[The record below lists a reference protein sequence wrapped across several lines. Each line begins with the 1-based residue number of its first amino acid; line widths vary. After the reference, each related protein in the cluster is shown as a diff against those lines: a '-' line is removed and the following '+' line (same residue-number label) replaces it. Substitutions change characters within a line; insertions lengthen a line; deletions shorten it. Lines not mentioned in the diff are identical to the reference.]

1 MTKLATYLE
10 NKIWY
15 LLLFT
20 VAVIPLEQEFTS
32 LCVAVTFICAAIVAQ
47 VKGRVRHSC
56 VLRSWQQGALYALL
70 AIAFVS
76 IYFSLD
82 RFLSFWNF
90 VYVVGQY
97 AALVF
102 VLLRYGIGENEKL
115 SLNDVKCQTE
125 NVAFEAKNVKCR
137 ADAVEVET
145 KNVTSLCDNVNCTEE
160 NVSKL
165 VHSNAGWKQKLCAL
179 WQRFEALPRP
189 LQLIG
194 AFLGVSLIVST
205 IGIAQKVFGVTAEG
219 IWVDPAQF
227 PDIKVRVFSTL
238 VNPNILAG
246 YLVLVIAYSTAFFNQ
261 TKAYKKWRLA
271 FLGTGLLAALCL
283 LYTYSRGNWVACAV
297 MLLAFCVL
305 FCRKAFIPILG
316 GGAAA
321 LAVGGQAVLHRLEL
335 IQGGYGG
342 DTSIALR
349 MAYLKSTKWIIEEF
363 PWGVGWYGY
372 RFVYPTYNFYLADKS
387 VIMYHCH
394 NIFLNV
400 LAELGWHGLAVFLVI
415 WFGIFLPAG
424 WKLAYHGRSLWLKAM
439 GRGYVLATVGI
450 IVGGLTDHVYFN
462 TQMGL
467 LFWTLGILT
476 MICAKLNEEK

>member
-1 MTKLATYLE
+1 MTKLANYLE

-15 LLLFT
+15 MLLFT

-32 LCVAVTFICAAIVAQ
+32 FCVGVTFICAAIVAH
-47 VKGRVRHSC
+47 VRGRDSQTC
-56 VLRSWQQGALYALL
+56 VLRPWQQGALYALL
-70 AIAFVS
+70 AISAVS
-76 IYFSLD
+76 IFFSMD
-82 RFLSFWNF
+82 SFLSFWNW

-102 VLLRYGIGENEKL
+102 VLLRYASVADNGQRAAADIEQNACCTKQLSMQEKL
-115 SLNDVKCQTE
+115 L
-125 NVAFEAKNVKCR
+125 
-137 ADAVEVET
+137 
-145 KNVTSLCDNVNCTEE
+145 L
-160 NVSKL
+160 
-165 VHSNAGWKQKLCAL
+165 L
-179 WQRFEALPRP
+179 WQRFGCLPRP

-194 AFLGVSLIVST
+194 AFLGVSLLVSV
-205 IGIAQKVFGVTAEG
+205 IGLAQKIFGVTAEG
-219 IWVDPAQF
+219 IWVDPKQF

-271 FLGTGLLAALCL
+271 FLVTGLLAALCL

-316 GGAAA
+316 GGAAV
-321 LAVGGQAVLHRLEL
+321 LATGGTAVLHRLAS

-363 PWGVGWYGY
+363 PLGVGWYGY

-394 NIFLNV
+394 NIFLNIW
-400 LAELGWHGLAVFLVI
+400 AELGAHGLLAFLVV
-415 WFGIFLPAG
+415 WWGIFLPAG
-424 WKLAYHGRSLWLKAM
+424 WRLAYYGRSLWLKAM

-467 LFWTLGILT
+467 CFWTLGGLT
-476 MICAKLNEEK
+476 MLCKKLNEEDD

>member
-1 MTKLATYLE
+1 MTKLANYLE

-15 LLLFT
+15 MLLFT

-32 LCVAVTFICAAIVAQ
+32 FCVGVTFICAAIVAH
-47 VKGRVRHSC
+47 VRGRGSKTC
-56 VLRSWQQGALYALL
+56 VLRPWQQGALYVLL
-70 AIAFVS
+70 AISAAS
-76 IYFSLD
+76 IYFSMD
-82 RFLSFWNF
+82 RFLSFWNW

-102 VLLRYGIGENEKL
+102 VLLRYASVVDSEKCAVADIEQNACCTKQLPMQEKL
-115 SLNDVKCQTE
+115 L
-125 NVAFEAKNVKCR
+125 
-137 ADAVEVET
+137 
-145 KNVTSLCDNVNCTEE
+145 L
-160 NVSKL
+160 
-165 VHSNAGWKQKLCAL
+165 L
-179 WQRFEALPRP
+179 WQRFGCLPRP

-194 AFLGVSLIVST
+194 AFLGVSLLVSM
-205 IGIAQKVFGVTAEG
+205 IGLAQKIFGVTAEG
-219 IWVDPAQF
+219 IWVDPKQF

-261 TKAYKKWRLA
+261 TKAHKKWRLA
-271 FLGTGLLAALCL
+271 FLVTGLLAALCL

-316 GGAAA
+316 GGAAV
-321 LAVGGQAVLHRLEL
+321 LATGGTAVLHRLAS

-363 PWGVGWYGY
+363 PLGVGWYGY

-394 NIFLNV
+394 NIFLNIW
-400 LAELGWHGLAVFLVI
+400 AELGAHGLLAFLVV
-415 WFGIFLPAG
+415 WWGIFLPAA
-424 WKLAYHGRSLWLKAM
+424 WRLAYHGRSLWLKAM

-450 IVGGLTDHVYFN
+450 IIGGLTDHVYFN

-467 LFWTLGILT
+467 CFWTLGGLT
-476 MICAKLNEEK
+476 MLCKKLNEEDD

>member
-15 LLLFT
+15 MLLFT

-32 LCVAVTFICAAIVAQ
+32 FCVGVTFICAAIVAH
-47 VKGRVRHSC
+47 VRGRGSQPC
-56 VLRSWQQGALYALL
+56 VLRPWQQGALYVLL
-70 AIAFVS
+70 AISAAS
-76 IYFSLD
+76 IYFSMD
-82 RFLSFWNF
+82 RFLSFWNW

-102 VLLRYGIGENEKL
+102 VLLRYASVVDSEKCAVADIEQNACCTKQLSMQEKL
-115 SLNDVKCQTE
+115 L
-125 NVAFEAKNVKCR
+125 
-137 ADAVEVET
+137 
-145 KNVTSLCDNVNCTEE
+145 L
-160 NVSKL
+160 
-165 VHSNAGWKQKLCAL
+165 L
-179 WQRFEALPRP
+179 WQRFGCLPRP

-194 AFLGVSLIVST
+194 AFLGVSLLVSM
-205 IGIAQKVFGVTAEG
+205 IGLAQKIFGVTAEG
-219 IWVDPAQF
+219 IWVDPKQF

-261 TKAYKKWRLA
+261 TKAYKRWRLA
-271 FLGTGLLAALCL
+271 FLVTGLLAALCL

-316 GGAAA
+316 GGAAV
-321 LAVGGQAVLHRLEL
+321 LATGGTAVLHRLAS

-363 PWGVGWYGY
+363 PLGVGWYGY

-394 NIFLNV
+394 NIFLNIW
-400 LAELGWHGLAVFLVI
+400 AELGAHGLLAFLVV
-415 WFGIFLPAG
+415 WWGIFLPAG
-424 WKLAYHGRSLWLKAM
+424 WRLAYHGRSLWLKAM

-467 LFWTLGILT
+467 CFWTLGILT
-476 MICAKLNEEK
+476 LICARMNENE

>member
-1 MTKLATYLE
+1 MKKLADYLE

-15 LLLFT
+15 MLLFT

-32 LCVAVTFICAAIVAQ
+32 FCVMVTFLSALLVAYF
-47 VKGRVRHSC
+47 KGRAEQRK
-56 VLRSWQQGALYALL
+56 VLRPWQQGAVYALL
-70 AIAFVS
+70 AIAAGSV
-76 IYFSLD
+76 YFSLD
-82 RFLSFWNF
+82 RFLSFWNL

-97 AALVF
+97 AALSF
-102 VLLRYGIGENEKL
+102 VLLRYGAAG
-115 SLNDVKCQTE
+115 SE
-125 NVAFEAKNVKCR
+125 NVVAAPFAVKHDVV
-137 ADAVEVET
+137 AEKSE
-145 KNVTSLCDNVNCTEE
+145 LG
-160 NVSKL
+160 L
-165 VHSNAGWKQKLCAL
+165 KQRLLAL
-179 WQRFEALPRP
+179 WQRFSTLPRP

-194 AFLGVSLIVST
+194 AFLGISLLVSA

-219 IWVDPAQF
+219 IWVDPKQF

-261 TKAYKKWRLA
+261 TKAYKKWRCF

-321 LAVGGQAVLHRLEL
+321 LALGGQAVMHRLES

-400 LAELGWHGLAVFLVI
+400 WAELGWHGLLVFLVV
-415 WFGIFLPAG
+415 WFGIFFPAG
-424 WKLAYHGRSLWLKAM
+424 WRLAYNGRSLWLKAM

-467 LFWTLGILT
+467 LFWLLGFLT
-476 MICAKLNEEK
+476 VIGVRMNDGK

>member
-1 MTKLATYLE
+1 MTKLANYLE

-15 LLLFT
+15 MLLFT

-32 LCVAVTFICAAIVAQ
+32 FCVGVTFICAAIVAH
-47 VKGRVRHSC
+47 VRGRGSQPC
-56 VLRSWQQGALYALL
+56 VLRPWQQGALYVLL
-70 AIAFVS
+70 AISATS
-76 IYFSLD
+76 IYFSMD
-82 RFLSFWNF
+82 RFLSFWNW

-102 VLLRYGIGENEKL
+102 VLLRYASVADSEQCAVESDEQNACCTKQLSMQEKL
-115 SLNDVKCQTE
+115 L
-125 NVAFEAKNVKCR
+125 
-137 ADAVEVET
+137 
-145 KNVTSLCDNVNCTEE
+145 L
-160 NVSKL
+160 
-165 VHSNAGWKQKLCAL
+165 L
-179 WQRFEALPRP
+179 WQRFGCLPRP

-194 AFLGVSLIVST
+194 AFLGVSLLVSV
-205 IGIAQKVFGVTAEG
+205 IGLAQKIFGVTAEG
-219 IWVDPAQF
+219 IWVDPKQF

-271 FLGTGLLAALCL
+271 FLVTGLLAALCL

-316 GGAAA
+316 GGAAV
-321 LAVGGQAVLHRLEL
+321 LATGGTAVLHRLAS

-363 PWGVGWYGY
+363 PFGVGWYGY
-372 RFVYPTYNFYLADKS
+372 RFVYPTYNFYLADKN

-394 NIFLNV
+394 NIFLNIW
-400 LAELGWHGLAVFLVI
+400 AELGAHGLLAFLVV
-415 WFGIFLPAG
+415 WWGIFLPAA
-424 WKLAYHGRSLWLKAM
+424 WRLAYHGRSLWLKAM

-450 IVGGLTDHVYFN
+450 IIGGLTDHVYFN

-467 LFWTLGILT
+467 CFWTLGGLT
-476 MICAKLNEEK
+476 MLCKKLNEEDD

>member
-1 MTKLATYLE
+1 MGVLYKPQFTKLTNMIKLAAYLE

-15 LLLFT
+15 MLLFT

-32 LCVAVTFICAAIVAQ
+32 FCVGVTFICAAIVAH
-47 VKGRVRHSC
+47 VKGRGSQPC
-56 VLRSWQQGALYALL
+56 VLRHWQQGTLYVLL
-70 AIAFVS
+70 AISAAS
-76 IYFSLD
+76 IYFSMD
-82 RFLSFWNF
+82 RFLSFWNW
-90 VYVVGQY
+90 VYVIGQY

-102 VLLRYGIGENEKL
+102 VLLRYASVVDSDRCAVADIVQNACCTKQLSMQEKL
-115 SLNDVKCQTE
+115 L
-125 NVAFEAKNVKCR
+125 
-137 ADAVEVET
+137 
-145 KNVTSLCDNVNCTEE
+145 L
-160 NVSKL
+160 
-165 VHSNAGWKQKLCAL
+165 L

-194 AFLGVSLIVST
+194 AFLGVSLLVSV
-205 IGIAQKVFGVTAEG
+205 IGLAQKFFGVTAEG
-219 IWVDPAQF
+219 IWVDPKQF

-261 TKAYKKWRLA
+261 TKAYKKWRLV

-321 LAVGGQAVLHRLEL
+321 LALGGTAVLHRLAS

-363 PWGVGWYGY
+363 PLGVGWYGY
-372 RFVYPTYNFYLADKS
+372 RFVYPTYNFYLADKN

-394 NIFLNV
+394 NIFLNIW
-400 LAELGWHGLAVFLVI
+400 AELGAHGLMVFLVV
-415 WFGIFLPAG
+415 WWGIFLPAG
-424 WKLAYHGRSLWLKAM
+424 WRLAYYGRSLWLKAM

-467 LFWTLGILT
+467 CFWTLGILT
-476 MICAKLNEEK
+476 LVCARMNENE

>member
-1 MTKLATYLE
+1 MISTNSNLVKHYMTKLANYLE

-15 LLLFT
+15 MLLFT
-20 VAVIPLEQEFTS
+20 VAVIPIKQEFTAF
-32 LCVAVTFICAAIVAQ
+32 CVSITFIAAAIVGW
-47 VKGRVRHSC
+47 VKGRPHIES
-56 VLRSWQQGALYALL
+56 VLRPWQQGALYVLGAISL
-70 AIAFVS
+70 AS

-82 RFLSFWNF
+82 RFLSFWNW

-97 AALVF
+97 AALLF
-102 VLLRYGIGENEKL
+102 VLLRYGYVADSEK
-115 SLNDVKCQTE
+115 C
-125 NVAFEAKNVKCR
+125 
-137 ADAVEVET
+137 EVESEAQDCRSQDT
-145 KNVTSLCDNVNCTEE
+145 IQT
-160 NVSKL
+160 
-165 VHSNAGWKQKLCAL
+165 L
-179 WQRFEALPRP
+179 WQRFSALPRP
-189 LQLIG
+189 LQLVG
-194 AFLGVSLIVST
+194 AFLLVSLVVSV
-205 IGIAQKVFGVTAEG
+205 IGLAQKVFGVQADV

-271 FLGTGLLAALCL
+271 FLVTGLLAALCL

-305 FCRKAFIPILG
+305 FCRKAFIPVLG

-321 LAVGGQAVLHRLEL
+321 LALGGTAVLHRLES
-335 IQGGYGG
+335 IRGGYGG

-363 PWGVGWYGY
+363 PFGVGWYGY
-372 RFVYPTYNFYLADKS
+372 RFVYPTYNFYLADKN

-400 LAELGWHGLAVFLVI
+400 WAELGLHGLLAFLVV
-415 WFGIFLPAG
+415 WFGIFVPAA
-424 WKLAYHGRSLWLKAM
+424 WRLAYHGRSLWLKAM

-450 IVGGLTDHVYFN
+450 AVGGLTDHVYFN

-467 LFWTLGILT
+467 LFWTLGALT
-476 MICAKLNEEK
+476 LICKRMNEKE

>member
-1 MTKLATYLE
+1 MLTKLATYLE

-32 LCVAVTFICAAIVAQ
+32 FCVAVTFISAAIVEHA
-47 VKGRVRHSC
+47 KPRGARAS
-56 VLRSWQQGALYALL
+56 VLRPWQQGALYALF
-70 AIAFVS
+70 AIAFAS

-102 VLLRYGIGENEKL
+102 VLLRYGITDIDKL
-115 SLNDVKCQTE
+115 AV
-125 NVAFEAKNVKCR
+125 KNVKCR
-137 ADAVEVET
+137 AEDVECRT
-145 KNVTSLCDNVNCTEE
+145 KNVSCRAEDVNMRADA
-160 NVSKL
+160 K
-165 VHSNAGWKQKLCAL
+165 AGWQQKLSAF

-194 AFLGVSLIVST
+194 AFLGVSLIVSV
-205 IGIAQKVFGVTAEG
+205 IGIAQKVFGVTVEG

-261 TKAYKKWRLA
+261 TKVYKKWRLA

-321 LAVGGQAVLHRLEL
+321 LALGGQAVLHRLES

-363 PWGVGWYGY
+363 PLGVGWYGY

-400 LAELGWHGLAVFLVI
+400 LAELGWHGLAVFLLI
-415 WFGIFLPAG
+415 WFGIFFPAG

-476 MICAKLNEEK
+476 MLCAKLNEEEK

>member
-1 MTKLATYLE
+1 MTKLANYLE

-15 LLLFT
+15 MLLFT

-32 LCVAVTFICAAIVAQ
+32 FCVGVTFICAAIVAH
-47 VKGRVRHSC
+47 VRGRGSQPC
-56 VLRSWQQGALYALL
+56 VLRPWQQGALYVLL
-70 AIAFVS
+70 AISAAS
-76 IYFSLD
+76 IYFSMD
-82 RFLSFWNF
+82 RFLSFWNW

-102 VLLRYGIGENEKL
+102 VLLRYASVVDSEQCAVADIEQNAFCTRQLSIKDKL
-115 SLNDVKCQTE
+115 M
-125 NVAFEAKNVKCR
+125 F
-137 ADAVEVET
+137 
-145 KNVTSLCDNVNCTEE
+145 
-160 NVSKL
+160 
-165 VHSNAGWKQKLCAL
+165 L
-179 WQRFEALPRP
+179 WQRFGCLPRP

-194 AFLGVSLIVST
+194 AFLGVSLLVSM
-205 IGIAQKVFGVTAEG
+205 IGLAQKIFGVTAEG
-219 IWVDPAQF
+219 IWVDPKQF

-261 TKAYKKWRLA
+261 TKAHKKWRLA
-271 FLGTGLLAALCL
+271 FLVTGLLAALCL

-316 GGAAA
+316 GGAAV
-321 LAVGGQAVLHRLEL
+321 LATGGTAVLHRLAS

-363 PWGVGWYGY
+363 PLGVGWYGY

-394 NIFLNV
+394 NIFLNIW
-400 LAELGWHGLAVFLVI
+400 AELGAHGLLAFLVV
-415 WFGIFLPAG
+415 WWGIFLPAA
-424 WKLAYHGRSLWLKAM
+424 WRLAYHGRSLWLKAM

-467 LFWTLGILT
+467 CFWTLGGLT
-476 MICAKLNEEK
+476 MLCKKLNEEDD

>member
-1 MTKLATYLE
+1 MIKLATYLE

-15 LLLFT
+15 MLLFT

-32 LCVAVTFICAAIVAQ
+32 FCVGVTFICAAIVAY
-47 VKGRVRHSC
+47 VKGRGSQPC
-56 VLRSWQQGALYALL
+56 VLRHWQQGALYVLL
-70 AIAFVS
+70 AISAAS
-76 IYFSLD
+76 IYFSMD
-82 RFLSFWNF
+82 RFLSFWNW
-90 VYVVGQY
+90 VYVIGQY
-97 AALVF
+97 AALIF
-102 VLLRYGIGENEKL
+102 VLLRYASLVDSDKCAVADIEQNACCTKQLSMQEKL
-115 SLNDVKCQTE
+115 L
-125 NVAFEAKNVKCR
+125 
-137 ADAVEVET
+137 
-145 KNVTSLCDNVNCTEE
+145 L
-160 NVSKL
+160 
-165 VHSNAGWKQKLCAL
+165 L

-194 AFLGVSLIVST
+194 AFFGVSLLVSV
-205 IGIAQKVFGVTAEG
+205 IGLAQKIFGVTAEG
-219 IWVDPAQF
+219 IWVDPKQF

-261 TKAYKKWRLA
+261 TKAYKKWRLV

-283 LYTYSRGNWVACAV
+283 LYTYSRGNWVACAL

-321 LAVGGQAVLHRLEL
+321 MALGGTAVLHRLAS

-363 PWGVGWYGY
+363 PLGVGWYGY
-372 RFVYPTYNFYLADKS
+372 RFVYPTYNFYLADKN

-394 NIFLNV
+394 NIFLNIW
-400 LAELGWHGLAVFLVI
+400 AELGAHGLMVFLVV
-415 WFGIFLPAG
+415 WWGIFLPAG
-424 WKLAYHGRSLWLKAM
+424 WRLAYYGRSLWLKAM

-467 LFWTLGILT
+467 CFWTLGILT
-476 MICAKLNEEK
+476 LVCARMNENE

>member
-15 LLLFT
+15 MLLFT

-32 LCVAVTFICAAIVAQ
+32 FCVGVTFICAAIVAH
-47 VKGRVRHSC
+47 VRGRGSQPC
-56 VLRSWQQGALYALL
+56 VLRPWQQGALYALL
-70 AIAFVS
+70 AISAAS
-76 IYFSLD
+76 IYFSMD
-82 RFLSFWNF
+82 RFLSFWNWM
-90 VYVVGQY
+90 YVVGQY

-102 VLLRYGIGENEKL
+102 VLLRYASVVDSDRCAAESDEQNACCTKQLSMQEKL
-115 SLNDVKCQTE
+115 L
-125 NVAFEAKNVKCR
+125 
-137 ADAVEVET
+137 
-145 KNVTSLCDNVNCTEE
+145 L
-160 NVSKL
+160 
-165 VHSNAGWKQKLCAL
+165 L
-179 WQRFEALPRP
+179 WQCFGCLPRP

-194 AFLGVSLIVST
+194 AFLGVSLLVSV
-205 IGIAQKVFGVTAEG
+205 IGLAQKLFGVTAEG
-219 IWVDPAQF
+219 IWVDPKQF

-271 FLGTGLLAALCL
+271 FLVTGLLAALCL

-316 GGAAA
+316 GGAAV
-321 LAVGGQAVLHRLEL
+321 LATGGTAVLHRLAS

-363 PWGVGWYGY
+363 PLGVGWYGY

-394 NIFLNV
+394 NIFLNIW
-400 LAELGWHGLAVFLVI
+400 AELGAHGLLAFLVV
-415 WFGIFLPAG
+415 WWGIFLPAA
-424 WKLAYHGRSLWLKAM
+424 WRLAYHGRSLWLKAM

-450 IVGGLTDHVYFN
+450 IIGGLTDHVYFN

-467 LFWTLGILT
+467 CFWTLGGLT
-476 MICAKLNEEK
+476 MLCKKLNEEDD

>member
-1 MTKLATYLE
+1 MTKLANYLE

-15 LLLFT
+15 MLLFT

-32 LCVAVTFICAAIVAQ
+32 FCVGVTFICAAIVAH
-47 VKGRVRHSC
+47 VKGRGSQPC
-56 VLRSWQQGALYALL
+56 VLRPWQQGALYVLL
-70 AIAFVS
+70 AISAAS
-76 IYFSLD
+76 IYFSMD
-82 RFLSFWNF
+82 RFLSFWNW

-102 VLLRYGIGENEKL
+102 VLLRYASVVDSDRCAVADIEQNACCTKQLSMQEKL
-115 SLNDVKCQTE
+115 L
-125 NVAFEAKNVKCR
+125 
-137 ADAVEVET
+137 
-145 KNVTSLCDNVNCTEE
+145 L
-160 NVSKL
+160 
-165 VHSNAGWKQKLCAL
+165 L
-179 WQRFEALPRP
+179 WQRFGCLPRP

-194 AFLGVSLIVST
+194 AFLGVSLLVSV
-205 IGIAQKVFGVTAEG
+205 IGLAQKIFGVTAEG
-219 IWVDPAQF
+219 IWVDPKQF

-271 FLGTGLLAALCL
+271 FLVTGLLAALCL

-316 GGAAA
+316 SGAAV
-321 LAVGGQAVLHRLEL
+321 LATGGTAVLHRLAS

-349 MAYLKSTKWIIEEF
+349 MAYLKSTKWIIEKF
-363 PWGVGWYGY
+363 PLGVGWYGY

-394 NIFLNV
+394 NIFLNIW
-400 LAELGWHGLAVFLVI
+400 AELGAHGLLAFLVV
-415 WFGIFLPAG
+415 WWGIFLPAA
-424 WKLAYHGRSLWLKAM
+424 WRLAYQGRSLWLKAM

-467 LFWTLGILT
+467 CFWTLGGLT
-476 MICAKLNEEK
+476 MLCKKLNEEDD

>member
-1 MTKLATYLE
+1 MHKAERVLDKPQFTKLTNMIKLATCLE

-15 LLLFT
+15 MLLFT

-32 LCVAVTFICAAIVAQ
+32 FCVGVTFICAAIVAHAR
-47 VKGRVRHSC
+47 GRGSQPC
-56 VLRSWQQGALYALL
+56 VLRPWQQGALYVLL
-70 AIAFVS
+70 AISAVS
-76 IYFSLD
+76 IYFSMD
-82 RFLSFWNF
+82 RFLSFWNW

-102 VLLRYGIGENEKL
+102 VLLRYASVVDSKKCAVADIEQNACYTKQLSMQEKL
-115 SLNDVKCQTE
+115 L
-125 NVAFEAKNVKCR
+125 
-137 ADAVEVET
+137 
-145 KNVTSLCDNVNCTEE
+145 L
-160 NVSKL
+160 
-165 VHSNAGWKQKLCAL
+165 L
-179 WQRFEALPRP
+179 WQRFGCLPRP

-194 AFLGVSLIVST
+194 AFLGVSLLVSV
-205 IGIAQKVFGVTAEG
+205 IGLAQKIFGVTAEG
-219 IWVDPAQF
+219 IWVDPKQF

-261 TKAYKKWRLA
+261 TKAHKKWRLA

-316 GGAAA
+316 GGAAV
-321 LAVGGQAVLHRLEL
+321 LATGGTAVLHRLAS

-363 PWGVGWYGY
+363 PFGVGWYGY

-394 NIFLNV
+394 NIFLNIW
-400 LAELGWHGLAVFLVI
+400 AELGAHGLLAFLVV
-415 WFGIFLPAG
+415 WWGIFLPAA
-424 WKLAYHGRSLWLKAM
+424 WRLAYHGRSLWLKAM

-467 LFWTLGILT
+467 CFWTLGILT
-476 MICAKLNEEK
+476 IICARMNEHEQ

>member
-1 MTKLATYLE
+1 MIKLANYLE

-15 LLLFT
+15 MLLFT

-32 LCVAVTFICAAIVAQ
+32 FCVGVTFICAAIVAH
-47 VKGRVRHSC
+47 VRGRGSQPC
-56 VLRSWQQGALYALL
+56 VLRPWQQGALYVLL
-70 AIAFVS
+70 AISAAS
-76 IYFSLD
+76 IYFSMD
-82 RFLSFWNF
+82 RFLSFWNW

-102 VLLRYGIGENEKL
+102 VLLRYASVADSEQCAVADIEQNAFCTRQLSIKDKL
-115 SLNDVKCQTE
+115 M
-125 NVAFEAKNVKCR
+125 F
-137 ADAVEVET
+137 
-145 KNVTSLCDNVNCTEE
+145 
-160 NVSKL
+160 
-165 VHSNAGWKQKLCAL
+165 L
-179 WQRFEALPRP
+179 WQRFVCLPRP

-194 AFLGVSLIVST
+194 AFLGVSLLVSM
-205 IGIAQKVFGVTAEG
+205 IGLAQKIFGVTAEG
-219 IWVDPAQF
+219 IWVDPKQF

-271 FLGTGLLAALCL
+271 FLVTGLLAALCL

-316 GGAAA
+316 GGAAV
-321 LAVGGQAVLHRLEL
+321 LATGGTAVLHRLAS

-363 PWGVGWYGY
+363 PLGVGWYGY

-394 NIFLNV
+394 NIFLNIW
-400 LAELGWHGLAVFLVI
+400 AELGAHGLLAFLVV
-415 WFGIFLPAG
+415 WWGIFLPAA
-424 WKLAYHGRSLWLKAM
+424 WRLAYHGRSLWLKAM

-467 LFWTLGILT
+467 CFWTLGGLT
-476 MICAKLNEEK
+476 MLCKKLNEEDD

>member
-1 MTKLATYLE
+1 MIKLATYLE

-15 LLLFT
+15 MLLFT

-32 LCVAVTFICAAIVAQ
+32 FCVGVTFICAAIVAH
-47 VKGRVRHSC
+47 VRGRGSQPC
-56 VLRSWQQGALYALL
+56 VLRPWQQGALYVLL
-70 AIAFVS
+70 AISAAS
-76 IYFSLD
+76 IYFSMD
-82 RFLSFWNF
+82 RFLSFWNW

-102 VLLRYGIGENEKL
+102 VLLRYASVVDSEQCAVADIEQNACCTKQLSMQEKL
-115 SLNDVKCQTE
+115 L
-125 NVAFEAKNVKCR
+125 
-137 ADAVEVET
+137 
-145 KNVTSLCDNVNCTEE
+145 L
-160 NVSKL
+160 
-165 VHSNAGWKQKLCAL
+165 L
-179 WQRFEALPRP
+179 WQRFGCMPRP

-194 AFLGVSLIVST
+194 AFLGVSLLVSM
-205 IGIAQKVFGVTAEG
+205 IGLAQKFFGVTAEG
-219 IWVDPAQF
+219 IWVDPKQF

-316 GGAAA
+316 GGAAV
-321 LAVGGQAVLHRLEL
+321 LATGGTAVLHRLAS

-363 PWGVGWYGY
+363 PFGVGWYGY

-394 NIFLNV
+394 NIFLNIW
-400 LAELGWHGLAVFLVI
+400 AELGAHGLLAFLVV
-415 WFGIFLPAG
+415 WWGIFLPAG
-424 WKLAYHGRSLWLKAM
+424 WTLAYHGRSLWLKAM

-450 IVGGLTDHVYFN
+450 IIGGLTDHVYFN

-467 LFWTLGILT
+467 LFWTLGGLT
-476 MICAKLNEEK
+476 MLCKKLNEEDD

>member
-1 MTKLATYLE
+1 MIKLATYLE

-15 LLLFT
+15 MLLFT

-32 LCVAVTFICAAIVAQ
+32 FCVGVTFVCAAIVAH
-47 VKGRVRHSC
+47 VRGRGSQPC
-56 VLRSWQQGALYALL
+56 VLRPWQQGALYVLL
-70 AIAFVS
+70 AISAAS
-76 IYFSLD
+76 IYFSMD
-82 RFLSFWNF
+82 RFLSFWNW

-102 VLLRYGIGENEKL
+102 VLLRYASVVNSEKCAVADIEQNACCTKQLSMQEKL
-115 SLNDVKCQTE
+115 L
-125 NVAFEAKNVKCR
+125 
-137 ADAVEVET
+137 
-145 KNVTSLCDNVNCTEE
+145 L
-160 NVSKL
+160 
-165 VHSNAGWKQKLCAL
+165 L
-179 WQRFEALPRP
+179 WQRFGCLPRP

-194 AFLGVSLIVST
+194 AFLGVSLLVSM
-205 IGIAQKVFGVTAEG
+205 IGLAQKFFGVTAEG
-219 IWVDPAQF
+219 IWVDPKQF

-316 GGAAA
+316 GGAAV
-321 LAVGGQAVLHRLEL
+321 LATGGTAVLHRLAS

-363 PWGVGWYGY
+363 PFGVGWYGY

-394 NIFLNV
+394 NIFLNIW
-400 LAELGWHGLAVFLVI
+400 AELGAHGLLAFLVV
-415 WFGIFLPAG
+415 WWGIFLPAA
-424 WKLAYHGRSLWLKAM
+424 WRLAYHGRSLWLKAM

-467 LFWTLGILT
+467 CFWTLGGLT
-476 MICAKLNEEK
+476 MLCKKLNEEDD

>member
-1 MTKLATYLE
+1 MTKLANYLE

-15 LLLFT
+15 MLLFT

-32 LCVAVTFICAAIVAQ
+32 FCVGVTFICAAIVAH
-47 VKGRVRHSC
+47 VRGRGSQPC
-56 VLRSWQQGALYALL
+56 VLRPWQQGALYVLL
-70 AIAFVS
+70 AISATS
-76 IYFSLD
+76 IYFSMD
-82 RFLSFWNF
+82 RFLSFWNW

-102 VLLRYGIGENEKL
+102 VLLRYASVADSEQCAVESDEQNACCTKQLSMQEKL
-115 SLNDVKCQTE
+115 L
-125 NVAFEAKNVKCR
+125 
-137 ADAVEVET
+137 
-145 KNVTSLCDNVNCTEE
+145 L
-160 NVSKL
+160 
-165 VHSNAGWKQKLCAL
+165 L
-179 WQRFEALPRP
+179 WQRFGCLPRP

-194 AFLGVSLIVST
+194 AFLGVSLLVSV
-205 IGIAQKVFGVTAEG
+205 IGLAQKIFGVTAEG
-219 IWVDPAQF
+219 IWVDPKQF

-271 FLGTGLLAALCL
+271 FLVTGLLAALCL

-316 GGAAA
+316 GGAAV
-321 LAVGGQAVLHRLEL
+321 LATGGTAVLHRLAS

-363 PWGVGWYGY
+363 PLGVGWYGY

-394 NIFLNV
+394 NIFLNIW
-400 LAELGWHGLAVFLVI
+400 AELGAHGLLAFLVV
-415 WFGIFLPAG
+415 WWGIFLPAA
-424 WKLAYHGRSLWLKAM
+424 WRLAYYGRSLWLKAM

-467 LFWTLGILT
+467 CFWTLGGLT
-476 MICAKLNEEK
+476 MLCKKLNEEDD

>member
-1 MTKLATYLE
+1 MTNLANYLE

-15 LLLFT
+15 MLLFT

-32 LCVAVTFICAAIVAQ
+32 LCVLVTFLSTLLVAQ
-47 VKGRVRHSC
+47 VKGRPQASA
-56 VLRSWQQGALYALL
+56 VLKKWQQGALYVLL
-70 AIAFVS
+70 FISFAS

-82 RFLSFWNF
+82 RFLSFWNW

-102 VLLRYGIGENEKL
+102 VLLRYGVTGGQYLAKKEKA
-115 SLNDVKCQTE
+115 LNISDAGFA
-125 NVAFEAKNVKCR
+125 NVAAPANEVKDFR
-137 ADAVEVET
+137 GQDT
-145 KNVTSLCDNVNCTEE
+145 
-160 NVSKL
+160 
-165 VHSNAGWKQKLCAL
+165 AL
-179 WQRFEALPRP
+179 NLWYRFNALPRP

-194 AFLGVSLIVST
+194 AFLAVSLVVSL

-219 IWVDPAQF
+219 IWVDPKQF

-297 MLLAFCVL
+297 MLLAFCVF
-305 FCRKAFIPILG
+305 FCRKAFIPIIG
-316 GGAAA
+316 GGVAA
-321 LAVGGQAVLHRLEL
+321 LALGGTAVLHRLES

-363 PWGVGWYGY
+363 PFGVGWYGY
-372 RFVYPTYNFYLADKS
+372 RFVYPTYNFYLADKN

-400 LAELGWHGLAVFLVI
+400 WAELGLHGLIALLVI

-424 WKLAYHGRSLWLKAM
+424 WKLAYHGKSLWLKAM

-476 MICAKLNEEK
+476 VVCKKLNESEQ

>member
-15 LLLFT
+15 MLLFT

-32 LCVAVTFICAAIVAQ
+32 FCVGVTFICAAIVAH
-47 VKGRVRHSC
+47 VRGRGSQLC
-56 VLRSWQQGALYALL
+56 VLRPWQQGALYVLL
-70 AIAFVS
+70 AISAAS
-76 IYFSLD
+76 IYFSMD
-82 RFLSFWNF
+82 RFLSFWNW

-102 VLLRYGIGENEKL
+102 VLLRYASVVDSDRCAVADIEQNACCTKQLSMQEKL
-115 SLNDVKCQTE
+115 L
-125 NVAFEAKNVKCR
+125 
-137 ADAVEVET
+137 
-145 KNVTSLCDNVNCTEE
+145 L
-160 NVSKL
+160 
-165 VHSNAGWKQKLCAL
+165 L
-179 WQRFEALPRP
+179 WQRFGCLPRP

-194 AFLGVSLIVST
+194 AFLGVSLLVSM
-205 IGIAQKVFGVTAEG
+205 IGLAQKIFGVTAEG
-219 IWVDPAQF
+219 IWVDPKQF

-271 FLGTGLLAALCL
+271 FLGTGLMAALCL

-316 GGAAA
+316 GGAAV
-321 LAVGGQAVLHRLEL
+321 LATGGTAVLHRLAS

-363 PWGVGWYGY
+363 PLGVGWYGY

-394 NIFLNV
+394 NIFLNIW
-400 LAELGWHGLAVFLVI
+400 AELGAHGLLAFLVV
-415 WFGIFLPAG
+415 WWGIFLPAA
-424 WKLAYHGRSLWLKAM
+424 WRLAYHGRSLWLKAM

-450 IVGGLTDHVYFN
+450 IIGGLTDHVYFN

-467 LFWTLGILT
+467 CFWTLGGLT
-476 MICAKLNEEK
+476 MLCKKLNEEDD

>member
-1 MTKLATYLE
+1 MIKLATYLE

-15 LLLFT
+15 MLLFT

-32 LCVAVTFICAAIVAQ
+32 FCVGVTFICAAIVAH
-47 VKGRVRHSC
+47 VKGRGSQPC
-56 VLRSWQQGALYALL
+56 VLRPWQQGVLYVLL
-70 AIAFVS
+70 AISAAS
-76 IYFSLD
+76 IYFSMD
-82 RFLSFWNF
+82 RFLSFWNW

-102 VLLRYGIGENEKL
+102 VLLRYASVVDSEKCAVADIEKNACCTKQLSMQEKL
-115 SLNDVKCQTE
+115 L
-125 NVAFEAKNVKCR
+125 
-137 ADAVEVET
+137 
-145 KNVTSLCDNVNCTEE
+145 L
-160 NVSKL
+160 
-165 VHSNAGWKQKLCAL
+165 L
-179 WQRFEALPRP
+179 WQRFGCLPRP

-194 AFLGVSLIVST
+194 AFLGVSLLVSV
-205 IGIAQKVFGVTAEG
+205 IGLAQKIFGVTAEG
-219 IWVDPAQF
+219 IWVDPKQF

-261 TKAYKKWRLA
+261 TKVYKKWRLV

-316 GGAAA
+316 GGAAV
-321 LAVGGQAVLHRLEL
+321 LATGGTAVLHRLAS

-363 PWGVGWYGY
+363 PLGVGWYGY

-394 NIFLNV
+394 NIFLNIW
-400 LAELGWHGLAVFLVI
+400 AELGAHGLLAFLVV
-415 WFGIFLPAG
+415 WWGIFLPAA

-467 LFWTLGILT
+467 CFWTLGGLT
-476 MICAKLNEEK
+476 MLCKKLNEEDD

>member
-1 MTKLATYLE
+1 MVVLDKPQFTKLTNMIKLATYLE

-15 LLLFT
+15 MLLFT

-32 LCVAVTFICAAIVAQ
+32 FCVGVTFICAAIVAH
-47 VKGRVRHSC
+47 VRGRGSQPC
-56 VLRSWQQGALYALL
+56 VLRPWQQGALYVLL
-70 AIAFVS
+70 AISAAS
-76 IYFSLD
+76 IYFSMD
-82 RFLSFWNF
+82 RFLSFWNW

-102 VLLRYGIGENEKL
+102 VLLRYASVVDSEQCAVADIEQNACCTKQLPMQEKL
-115 SLNDVKCQTE
+115 L
-125 NVAFEAKNVKCR
+125 
-137 ADAVEVET
+137 
-145 KNVTSLCDNVNCTEE
+145 L
-160 NVSKL
+160 
-165 VHSNAGWKQKLCAL
+165 L
-179 WQRFEALPRP
+179 WQRFGCLPRP
-189 LQLIG
+189 MQLIG
-194 AFLGVSLIVST
+194 AFLGVSLLVSV
-205 IGIAQKVFGVTAEG
+205 IGLAQKIFGVTAEG
-219 IWVDPAQF
+219 IWVDPKQF

-261 TKAYKKWRLA
+261 TKEYKKWRLA

-316 GGAAA
+316 GGAAV
-321 LAVGGQAVLHRLEL
+321 LATGGTAVLHRLAS

-363 PWGVGWYGY
+363 PFGVGWYGY

-394 NIFLNV
+394 NIFLNIW
-400 LAELGWHGLAVFLVI
+400 AELGAHGLLAFLVV
-415 WFGIFLPAG
+415 WWGIFLPAA
-424 WKLAYHGRSLWLKAM
+424 WRLAYHGRSLWLKAM

-450 IVGGLTDHVYFN
+450 IIGGLTDHVYFN

-467 LFWTLGILT
+467 CFWTLGGLT
-476 MICAKLNEEK
+476 MLCKKLNEEDD

>member
-1 MTKLATYLE
+1 MISTNSNLVKHYMTKLANYLE

-15 LLLFT
+15 MLLFT
-20 VAVIPLEQEFTS
+20 VAVIPIKQEFTAF
-32 LCVAVTFICAAIVAQ
+32 CVSITFIAAAIVGW
-47 VKGRVRHSC
+47 VKGRPHIES
-56 VLRSWQQGALYALL
+56 VLRPWQQGALYVLGAISL
-70 AIAFVS
+70 AS

-82 RFLSFWNF
+82 RFISFWSW

-97 AALVF
+97 TGLLF
-102 VLLRYGIGENEKL
+102 VLLRYGYVADSEK
-115 SLNDVKCQTE
+115 C
-125 NVAFEAKNVKCR
+125 
-137 ADAVEVET
+137 EVESEAQDCRSQDT
-145 KNVTSLCDNVNCTEE
+145 IQT
-160 NVSKL
+160 
-165 VHSNAGWKQKLCAL
+165 L
-179 WQRFEALPRP
+179 WQRFSALPRP
-189 LQLIG
+189 LQLVG
-194 AFLGVSLIVST
+194 AFLLVSLVVSV
-205 IGIAQKVFGVTAEG
+205 IGLAQKVFGVQADG

-271 FLGTGLLAALCL
+271 FLVTGLLAALCL

-321 LAVGGQAVLHRLEL
+321 LALGGTAVLHRLES
-335 IQGGYGG
+335 IRGGYGG

-363 PWGVGWYGY
+363 PFGVGWHGY
-372 RFVYPTYNFYLADKS
+372 RFVYPTYNFYLADKN

-394 NIFLNV
+394 NMFLNV
-400 LAELGWHGLAVFLVI
+400 WAELGLHGLLAFLVV
-415 WFGIFLPAG
+415 WFGIFVPAA
-424 WKLAYHGRSLWLKAM
+424 WRLAYHGRSLWLKAM

-450 IVGGLTDHVYFN
+450 AVGGLTDHVYFN

-467 LFWTLGILT
+467 LFWTLGALT
-476 MICAKLNEEK
+476 LICKRMNEKE

>member
-1 MTKLATYLE
+1 MISTNSNLVKHYMTKLANYLE

-15 LLLFT
+15 MLLFT
-20 VAVIPLEQEFTS
+20 VAVIPIKQEFTAF
-32 LCVAVTFICAAIVAQ
+32 CVSITFIAAAIVGW
-47 VKGRVRHSC
+47 VKGRPHIES
-56 VLRSWQQGALYALL
+56 VLRPWQQGALYVLGAISL
-70 AIAFVS
+70 AS

-82 RFLSFWNF
+82 RFLSFWNW

-97 AALVF
+97 AALLF
-102 VLLRYGIGENEKL
+102 VLLRYGYVADSEK
-115 SLNDVKCQTE
+115 C
-125 NVAFEAKNVKCR
+125 
-137 ADAVEVET
+137 EVESEAQDCRSQDT
-145 KNVTSLCDNVNCTEE
+145 IQT
-160 NVSKL
+160 
-165 VHSNAGWKQKLCAL
+165 L
-179 WQRFEALPRP
+179 WQRFSALPRP
-189 LQLIG
+189 LQLVG
-194 AFLGVSLIVST
+194 AFLLVSLVVSV
-205 IGIAQKVFGVTAEG
+205 IGLAQKVFGVQADG

-238 VNPNILAG
+238 VNPNLLAG

-271 FLGTGLLAALCL
+271 FLVAGLLAALCL

-305 FCRKAFIPILG
+305 FCRKAFIPVLG

-321 LAVGGQAVLHRLEL
+321 LALGGTAVLHRLES
-335 IQGGYGG
+335 IRGGYGG

-363 PWGVGWYGY
+363 PFGVGWYGY
-372 RFVYPTYNFYLADKS
+372 RFVYPTYNFYLADKN

-400 LAELGWHGLAVFLVI
+400 WAELGLHGLLAFLVV
-415 WFGIFLPAG
+415 WFGIFVPAA
-424 WKLAYHGRSLWLKAM
+424 WRLAYHGRSLWLKAM

-450 IVGGLTDHVYFN
+450 AVGGLTDHVYFN

-467 LFWTLGILT
+467 LFWTLGALT
-476 MICAKLNEEK
+476 LICKRMNEKE

>member
-1 MTKLATYLE
+1 MTKLANYLE

-15 LLLFT
+15 MLLFT

-32 LCVAVTFICAAIVAQ
+32 FCVGVTFICAAIVAH
-47 VKGRVRHSC
+47 VRGRGSQPC
-56 VLRSWQQGALYALL
+56 VLRPWQQGALYVLL
-70 AIAFVS
+70 AISAAS
-76 IYFSLD
+76 IYFSMD
-82 RFLSFWNF
+82 RFLSFWNW

-102 VLLRYGIGENEKL
+102 VLLRYASVVDSEKCAVADIEKNACCTKQLPMQEKL
-115 SLNDVKCQTE
+115 L
-125 NVAFEAKNVKCR
+125 
-137 ADAVEVET
+137 
-145 KNVTSLCDNVNCTEE
+145 L
-160 NVSKL
+160 
-165 VHSNAGWKQKLCAL
+165 L
-179 WQRFEALPRP
+179 WQRFCCLPRP

-194 AFLGVSLIVST
+194 AFLGVSLLVSV
-205 IGIAQKVFGVTAEG
+205 IGLAQKIFGVTAEG
-219 IWVDPAQF
+219 IWVDPKQF

-316 GGAAA
+316 GGAAV
-321 LAVGGQAVLHRLEL
+321 LVTGGTAVLHRLAS

-363 PWGVGWYGY
+363 PLGVGWYGY

-394 NIFLNV
+394 NIFLNIW
-400 LAELGWHGLAVFLVI
+400 AELGAHGLLAFLVV
-415 WFGIFLPAG
+415 WWGIFLPAA
-424 WKLAYHGRSLWLKAM
+424 WRLAYHGRSLWLKTM

-467 LFWTLGILT
+467 CFWTLGILT
-476 MICAKLNEEK
+476 IICARMNEHEQ

>member
-1 MTKLATYLE
+1 MGVLDKPQFTKLTNMIKLATYLE

-15 LLLFT
+15 MLLFT

-32 LCVAVTFICAAIVAQ
+32 FCVGVTFICAAIVAH
-47 VKGRVRHSC
+47 VKGRGSQPC
-56 VLRSWQQGALYALL
+56 VLRPWQQGALYVLL
-70 AIAFVS
+70 AISAAS
-76 IYFSLD
+76 IYFSMD
-82 RFLSFWNF
+82 RFLSFWNW

-102 VLLRYGIGENEKL
+102 VLLRYASVVDSEKCAVADIEKNACCTKPLSMQEKL
-115 SLNDVKCQTE
+115 L
-125 NVAFEAKNVKCR
+125 
-137 ADAVEVET
+137 
-145 KNVTSLCDNVNCTEE
+145 L
-160 NVSKL
+160 
-165 VHSNAGWKQKLCAL
+165 L
-179 WQRFEALPRP
+179 WQRFGCLPRS

-194 AFLGVSLIVST
+194 AFLGVSLLVSM
-205 IGIAQKVFGVTAEG
+205 IGLAQKFFGVTAEG
-219 IWVDPAQF
+219 IWVDPKQF

-261 TKAYKKWRLA
+261 TKAYKKWRLV

-316 GGAAA
+316 GGAAV
-321 LAVGGQAVLHRLEL
+321 LATGGTAVLHRLAS

-363 PWGVGWYGY
+363 PLGVGWYGY

-394 NIFLNV
+394 NIFLNIW
-400 LAELGWHGLAVFLVI
+400 AELGAHGLLAFLVV
-415 WFGIFLPAG
+415 WWGIFLPAG
-424 WKLAYHGRSLWLKAM
+424 WRLAYHGRSLWLKAM

-467 LFWTLGILT
+467 CFWTLGILT
-476 MICAKLNEEK
+476 LICARMNENE

>member
-1 MTKLATYLE
+1 MGVLYRPQFTKLTNMIKLATYLE

-15 LLLFT
+15 MLLFT

-32 LCVAVTFICAAIVAQ
+32 FCVGVTFICAAIVAH
-47 VKGRVRHSC
+47 VRGRGSQPC
-56 VLRSWQQGALYALL
+56 VLRPWQQGALYVLL
-70 AIAFVS
+70 AISAAS
-76 IYFSLD
+76 IYFSMD
-82 RFLSFWNF
+82 RFLSFWNW

-102 VLLRYGIGENEKL
+102 VLLRYASVVDSDRCAVADIEQNACCTKQLSMQEKL
-115 SLNDVKCQTE
+115 L
-125 NVAFEAKNVKCR
+125 
-137 ADAVEVET
+137 
-145 KNVTSLCDNVNCTEE
+145 L
-160 NVSKL
+160 
-165 VHSNAGWKQKLCAL
+165 L

-194 AFLGVSLIVST
+194 AFLGVSLLVSV
-205 IGIAQKVFGVTAEG
+205 IGLAQKIFGVTAEG
-219 IWVDPAQF
+219 IWVDPKQF

-271 FLGTGLLAALCL
+271 FLGTGFLAALCL

-297 MLLAFCVL
+297 MLLSFCVL

-321 LAVGGQAVLHRLEL
+321 LALGGTAVLHRLAS

-363 PWGVGWYGY
+363 PLGVGWYGY
-372 RFVYPTYNFYLADKS
+372 RFVYPTYNFYLADKN

-394 NIFLNV
+394 NIFLNIW
-400 LAELGWHGLAVFLVI
+400 AELGAHGLLAFLVV
-415 WFGIFLPAG
+415 WWGIFLPAA

-467 LFWTLGILT
+467 CFWTLGGLT
-476 MICAKLNEEK
+476 MLCKKLNEEDD